1 MTLYVWKMH
10 RNNAIYFWGPYCS
23 FSLWNLHLHLWKK
36 GSAEFSLRLLK
47 QEVWFLSLIFQ
58 QTLNPQAKKNDLS
71 YYNASD
77 ASISNQCIA
86 AASEY
91 CESAKST
98 TVGDFIAFKS
108 KVLFKNFW
116 LTWRCN
122 LFLVRSH
129 SHLIVRKNQ
138 IWEVKTVYYLDS
150 NIEY

>member
-1 MTLYVWKMH
+1 MFERCIETMRFIFEVHIAHFLYGICICICEKKD
-10 RNNAIYFWGPYCS
+10 PP
-23 FSLWNLHLHLWKK
+23 NL
-36 GSAEFSLRLLK
+36 
-47 QEVWFLSLIFQ
+47 VYDFLSRKFDFCRFFQ